1 MHVLLVAGA
10 QAVLNPV
17 GCYFSSINQWQSSD
31 GKRRRNG
38 PCHQRPAPMDHPFP
52 ETLRRDLSNRR
63 SATVCMG
70 LTRRHPNPLSP
81 GSRIRIPRC
90 ESFANGSLGLC
101 PARPTNRQ
109 AVLACMPGSVAR
121 LTREGGVQLLS
132 IAALRPG
139 HGGGLPVAIQ
149 QCGLGTVVAH
159 EHHERAVGCGQPVG
173 LPVLAR

>member
-1 MHVLLVAGA
+1 MAMHVLLVAGA

-52 ETLRRDLSNRR
+52 ETLRRDLSNRL

-101 PARPTNRQ
+101 PARPTDRQ

-121 LTREGGVQLLS
+121 LTREGGSAVIVHRCPAS
-132 IAALRPG
+132 WSRRGFASG
-139 HGGGLPVAIQ
+139 HPAM
-149 QCGLGTVVAH
+149 
-159 EHHERAVGCGQPVG
+159 RAWDGSS
-173 LPVLAR
+173 A